1 MTNLQ
6 SFEEKII
13 KASSLR
19 LYSAGYLT
27 VIYIFGVFNY
37 GAWSDDFPSLSD
49 PYGHFVHATRDGR
62 PLYGFAIKFFFET
75 FTTVDSLKFV
85 RLFGLVGLI
94 LLSDAVLKYL
104 LSKDSSMKV
113 AVASSV
119 AFSLPSFQFSAHWA
133 VAFGMSWTGFL
144 AVVGLFLWERDSIKF
159 KILGS
164 LLFSLSFL
172 IYPLMSFFIFSVIFV
187 SWFLNKT
194 SLTLLLI
201 RLRNVF
207 LLLALGFLISFTSS
221 RIILSILGLSYNPRV
236 DLISIADLPSKTL
249 WFVSRPFILSFRPF
263 FIDSPSI
270 TIVAVQFAFSFFFLL
285 LLLHF
290 LHLSKVGILK
300 FFLLLSAFIA
310 LGLLPLIIATQNQ
323 IDVRFLS
330 SNTWLISF
338 IFICAT
344 WKVIEN
350 NLETRTRI
358 LPAVS
363 LLSVVVL
370 FFGAYSVNDKYLNVI
385 LPIQNSTKIFVLKE
399 LANCRD
405 SQILAGVVIVD
416 RTAPWPSRK
425 YLGVFSQTTDLAS
438 SWVPPGAIAS
448 YFSELTNT
456 SVPLKSIKWGSP
468 SDSHCVVDLNRYVD
482 SN

>member
-1 MTNLQ
+1 M
-6 SFEEKII
+6 F
-13 KASSLR
+13 
-19 LYSAGYLT
+19 SAGYLT
-27 VIYIFGVFNY
+27 VVYIFGVFNY
-37 GAWSDDFPSLSD
+37 GAWSDDFPSLID
-49 PYGHFVHATRDGR
+49 PYGHFVHATKDGR

-75 FTTVDSLKFV
+75 FTTVDSLKFI
-85 RLFGLVGLI
+85 RFFGLVGLI

-113 AVASSV
+113 AVAASV

-144 AVVGLFLWERDSIKF
+144 AVLGLFSWERDSVKT
-159 KILGS
+159 KILGL

-194 SLTLLLI
+194 SLTSLLI
-201 RLRNVF
+201 RLRGVF
-207 LLLALGFLISFTSS
+207 LLMALGFLISFASS
-221 RIILSILGLSYNPRV
+221 RIILSVLGLSYNPRV
-236 DLISIADLPSKTL
+236 ELISITDLPGKTL

-263 FIDSPSI
+263 LIDSPSI
-270 TIVAVQFAFSFFFLL
+270 SVIAVQFAFSFFILL
-285 LLLHF
+285 ILLHF
-290 LHLSKVGILK
+290 SDLSKVGILK
-300 FFLLLSAFIA
+300 FLSLLFAFII

-330 SNTWLISF
+330 TNTWLITF
-338 IFICAT
+338 IFICTT

-350 NLETRTRI
+350 KLETRTRV

-370 FFGAYSVNDKYLNVI
+370 FIGAYSVNEKYLNVI
-385 LPIQNSTKIFVLKE
+385 LPIQNSTKNFILKE
-399 LANCRD
+399 LANCSD
-405 SQILAGVVIVD
+405 SQVLAGVVIVE
-416 RTAPWPSRK
+416 RTASWPSRK
-425 YLGVFSQTTDLAS
+425 YLGMFSQTTDLAS
-438 SWVPPGAIAS
+438 GWVPPGAIAS
-448 YFSELTNT
+448 YIGELTNI
-456 SVPLKSIKWGSP
+456 SVPLEAITWGNASEN
-468 SDSHCVVDLNRYVD
+468 HCVVDLNRYID

>member
-1 MTNLQ
+1 
-6 SFEEKII
+6 
-13 KASSLR
+13 
-19 LYSAGYLT
+19 
-27 VIYIFGVFNY
+27 
-37 GAWSDDFPSLSD
+37 
-49 PYGHFVHATRDGR
+49 
-62 PLYGFAIKFFFET
+62 
-75 FTTVDSLKFV
+75 
-85 RLFGLVGLI
+85 
-94 LLSDAVLKYL
+94 
-104 LSKDSSMKV
+104 
-113 AVASSV
+113 
-119 AFSLPSFQFSAHWA
+119 
-133 VAFGMSWTGFL
+133 
-144 AVVGLFLWERDSIKF
+144 
-159 KILGS
+159 
-164 LLFSLSFL
+164 
-172 IYPLMSFFIFSVIFV
+172 
-187 SWFLNKT
+187 
-194 SLTLLLI
+194 
-201 RLRNVF
+201 
-207 LLLALGFLISFTSS
+207 
-221 RIILSILGLSYNPRV
+221 
-236 DLISIADLPSKTL
+236 
-249 WFVSRPFILSFRPF
+249 
-263 FIDSPSI
+263 
-270 TIVAVQFAFSFFFLL
+270 VAVQFAFSFFFLL

-363 LLSVVVL
+363 LLSVAVL

-448 YFSELTNT
+448 YFSELTDT